1 MQVFHKRELQLLL
14 LLLPLFLLM
23 ILLIG
28 LIDLFDLKRLFK
40 YRSYHRMI
48 LDSLIFKQ
56 CRFFYYIFSFDQQR
70 FIIITDGLLLMS
82 NWFYF
87 ILEVKP
93 GNNLC
98 SNRCRGCSNDCSLH
112 SPLKSTSDTNNISG
126 SLWMSYVF
134 LITTT
139 LWKLF
144 HWDDWTHFKWRI
156 LLERWA
162 ANFTSTDAWLLWL

>member
-28 LIDLFDLKRLFK
+28 LIDLFHLKRLFK
-40 YRSYHRMI
+40 YRSSYHRMI

-56 CRFFYYIFSFDQQR
+56 CRFFYYIFSFDQHR
-70 FIIITDGLLLMS
+70 FIIQPDRLLLMS
-82 NWFYF
+82 NWFCF

-93 GNNLC
+93 GNNL
-98 SNRCRGCSNDCSLH
+98 SSDRCRGCNDGCSL
-112 SPLKSTSDTNNISG
+112 LKSTSDTNCISG
-126 SLWMSYVF
+126 SLWMSYIF

-139 LWKLF
+139 LWILF

-162 ANFTSTDAWLLWL
+162 ADFTATDAWLLWL